1 MTTPHDLTEREL
13 KRCPDCAE
21 AVLAEAR
28 KCRYCGYRF
37 DGGRFG
43 QTSLLASL
51 LNSKQPADHLT
62 PTELVADLGVALA
75 PGEDVKVLAFCH
87 VQSRHGYLVLTDRR
101 LVFLEHV
108 AARNYRQLFE
118 RPLPSVIDA
127 ELSGGIR
134 RCLTVH
140 GTGYDFVARGL
151 RRGVPELLLKHLPA
165 APPA

>member
-1 MTTPHDLTEREL
+1 MSAPHDLTDREL

-21 AVLAEAR
+21 TVLAEAR

-51 LNSKQPADHLT
+51 LNSKQPAHHLT

-75 PGEDVKVLAFCH
+75 PGEEVKVLTFCH
-87 VQSRHGYLVLTDRR
+87 VQSSHGYLVLTGRR
-101 LVFLEHV
+101 LVFLQHV
-108 AARNYRQLFE
+108 GARNYRRQFE
-118 RPLPSVIDA
+118 RPLQSVIDA
-127 ELSGGIR
+127 EVSGR
-134 RCLTVH
+134 RRLTVH

-151 RRGVPELLLKHLPA
+151 RRGVPELLRTTLRP
-165 APPA
+165 PPAGDS